1 MLKACQQRLLQ
12 DSPTSTVPRRLQNN
26 AHIWPVHLL
35 RIGFWLQWTTT
46 INHSHLRSAAGRKQA
61 LFTRYESI
69 QYLHR
74 YLQLSSSCQISAS
87 LLQNIYGIYTS
98 MVSTHL
104 WYLQLFCR
112 ISAGSLQNIYESLW
126 YLYIYGVYN
135 FAARYLQVHYK
146 ISPKSLWY
154 LQIYGIYKFSTRYLW
169 IATSSTTLYGNYD
182 LYNIFQ
188 SLLMFIPEYSPYICN
203 AHRTSPGLVQ
213 QTSSSIFSVFSM
225 FSVLLRLSVIY

>member
-35 RIGFWLQWTTT
+35 RIGFWLRWTTT

-87 LLQNIYGIYTS
+87 LLQNMYGIYTS

-188 SLLMFIPEYSPYICN
+188 SLLMYI
-203 AHRTSPGLVQ
+203 
-213 QTSSSIFSVFSM
+213 M
-225 FSVLLRLSVIY
+225 